1 MAISLE
7 DKEELAQIKRDIKTL
22 EEKITV
28 LDLMTIDICKKY
40 LDKKDFEELL
50 DLVQPGYVSY
60 LLRKA
65 IKGEN

>member
-40 LDKKDFEELL
+40 SDKKDFEELL